1 MKRTRKEQPLRTE
14 KKQKK
19 EKRPCPIA
27 QAARQVE
34 WPSFPEAF
42 SSALWAFLMT
52 GVLSAACTGLGAFVS
67 SLF

>member
-1 MKRTRKEQPLRTE
+1 MKTEKKQPLRAE

-19 EKRPCPIA
+19 EKRPCPMM

-42 SSALWAFLMT
+42 SSALGAFLMT
-52 GVLSAACTGLGAFVS
+52 GVLAAACTGLGAFIS